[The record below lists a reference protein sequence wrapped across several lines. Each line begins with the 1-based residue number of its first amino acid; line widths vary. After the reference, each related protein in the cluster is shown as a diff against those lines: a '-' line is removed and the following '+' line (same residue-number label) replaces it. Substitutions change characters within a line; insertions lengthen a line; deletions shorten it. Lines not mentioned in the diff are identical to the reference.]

1 MSLFSSKQ
9 WWHTRLGSG
18 EEFDQGSIC
27 VANIDNDPVGTGA
40 MVSLLQWGFWLTYS
54 IAGCCSRLF
63 PVEGLDCWILQQT

>member
-40 MVSLLQWGFWLTYS
+40 IGSSVKVGPLIDILNCWL
-54 IAGCCSRLF
+54 
-63 PVEGLDCWILQQT
+63 LQQTVSC